1 MARKSRLAMK
11 SWFRLMTGL
20 LFFTLVPHKSVAIDH
35 SSHQPRGHK
44 TTTTKK
50 THPTV
55 REQANPVMQQMLEQR
70 IASLHLT
77 RAIRD
82 KRLAVTLIDITDP
95 SSPSMAQV
103 NGDEMMYAASLPK
116 IAILLAA
123 FERIAEGKLA
133 LDDDLRKTMTR
144 MIRHSSNTAAT
155 EMIRKVGGDY
165 INKVLASPKY
175 KLYDPNHNGGL
186 WVGKEYAGG
195 RAFHRD
201 PLHHL
206 SHGATAMQAARYYY
220 LLETGQLV
228 SPKHSHEMK
237 NILSKPG
244 ISHKFVKGLE
254 ENHHGDLQMYRKSGT
269 WRTYHA
275 DSALIEHDGRR
286 YIAVALAKDPK
297 GGEWMKKLIHEMDE
311 IIVALHEPDA
321 VFAKADAAASLASAA
336 HPRSSSSK
344 RLM

>member
-1 MARKSRLAMK
+1 M
-11 SWFRLMTGL
+11 
-20 LFFTLVPHKSVAIDH
+20 LVPHKSVATE
-35 SSHQPRGHK
+35 SSHQPIRGHK
-44 TTTTKK
+44 ITTVKK
-50 THPTV
+50 THPAV
-55 REQANPVMQQMLEQR
+55 RDQANPEMQKMLEQR
-70 IASLHLT
+70 IESLHLT
-77 RAIRD
+77 GATRN
-82 KRLAVTLIDITDP
+82 KRLAVALVDITDP

-123 FERIAEGKLA
+123 FERIAEGKLP
-133 LDDDLRKTMTR
+133 LDDNLRKTMTN

-186 WVGKEYAGG
+186 WVGKEYGSAK
-195 RAFHRD
+195 AFHRD
-201 PLHHL
+201 PLYNL
-206 SHGATAMQAARYYY
+206 SHGATAMQTARYYY

-254 ENHHGDLQMYRKSGT
+254 ANHHGDLQIFRKSGT
-269 WRTYHA
+269 WRSYHA

-311 IIVALHEPDA
+311 IILALHKPDA
-321 VFAKADAAASLASAA
+321 DTSLASAKQA
-336 HPRSSSSK
+336 QPSSAK
-344 RLM
+344 RVM

>member
-1 MARKSRLAMK
+1 MARKSRMAVKL
-11 SWFRLMTGL
+11 WFRLMTGL
-20 LFFTLVPHKSVAIDH
+20 LFFMLVPHKSVAVD
-35 SSHQPRGHK
+35 SSHHQTRHHK
-44 TTTTKK
+44 TTTLKK

-55 REQANPVMQQMLEQR
+55 RDHASPKMQRMLEKR
-70 IASLHLT
+70 IASLHLS
-77 RAIRD
+77 RAIHD
-82 KRLAVTLIDITDP
+82 KRLSVALVDVTDP
-95 SSPSMAQV
+95 SAPAMAQI

-123 FERIAEGKLA
+123 FERISEGKLP
-133 LDDDLRKTMTR
+133 LDDELRKTMTD

-175 KLYDPNHNGGL
+175 RLYDPNHNGGL
-186 WVGKEYAGG
+186 WVGKEYAGSK
-195 RAFHRD
+195 AFHRD
-201 PLHHL
+201 PLHQL
-206 SHGATAMQAARYYY
+206 SHGATALQTARYYY

-228 SPKHSHEMK
+228 SPKHSREMK
-237 NILSKPG
+237 TILSKPG

-254 ENHHGDLQMYRKSGT
+254 DSPHGNLEMYRKSGT
-269 WRTYHA
+269 WRSYHA

-286 YIAVALAKDPK
+286 YIAVALARDPK
-297 GGEWMKKLIHEMDE
+297 GGEWMKKLIREMDE
-311 IIVALHEPDA
+311 IIVDLHEQDE
-321 VFAKADAAASLASAA
+321 VFATAGAHESLASAA